1 MSPGE
6 NRQRI
11 VIALTESS
19 SAELLWRTAIEASRK
34 SESDLV
40 ALFIDDERWELAAS
54 LPFTREIPRLG
65 GAPVDFTTQ
74 RARAIA
80 EETARRRQQEMQR
93 LADAAGVKLAFEKLR
108 ESDLSGL
115 ATVLG
120 HERVV
125 LIADA
130 PLTSRPVYA
139 QFTRFQCQVLLVDGG
154 DGAGASEPRD
164 TPTPG

>member
-1 MSPGE
+1 MSPSE

-19 SAELLWRTAIEASRK
+19 SAESLWRTAIEASRK
-34 SESDLV
+34 SESDMV

-65 GAPVDFTTQ
+65 GAPV
-74 RARAIA
+74 
-80 EETARRRQQEMQR
+80 EQEMQR

-115 ATVLG
+115 AAVLG

-139 QFTRFQCQVLLVDGG
+139 QFTRFECQVLLVDGG
-154 DGAGASEPRD
+154 DGSSAAEPRD
-164 TPTPG
+164 THTSG